1 MMTPTSFPS
10 LAQLVVSTSIALSVA
25 VAPLAI
31 ASAHAGPAAEG
42 TEPTADELSDQAVGK
57 FEAREYDA
65 AAKLFE
71 EAYRIDPNPNYLF
84 NIGRVY
90 EEKGDLRH
98 AVVFYQ
104 RFLGESG
111 VDLESRQA
119 ATERL
124 KVLREAI
131 KELEPDEPGPSDDP
145 VPDDDGSSTDI
156 DSTGD
161 DTSDDGDGG
170 TDGRKRKLRIAGY
183 SLMGVGGVAL
193 IAGGV
198 VGGVALG
205 TSGDAEDA
213 EFVDETMRLRDKAK
227 TQANVADGLFITG
240 GVLAAVGLVLVLTTL
255 GKGKG
260 KARAKSDVARTQ
272 WAPMMGLGRSATLG
286 LGMTRRF

>member
-1 MMTPTSFPS
+1 MMTPTSLPS
-10 LAQLVVSTSIALSVA
+10 LAQLAMSTSLALSVG
-25 VAPLAI
+25 VAPLAT
-31 ASAHAGPAAEG
+31 ASAHAGPAADG
-42 TEPTADELSDQAVGK
+42 TEPTADDLSDQAVAK

-98 AVVFYQ
+98 AVEFYQ

-131 KELEPDEPGPSDDP
+131 KELEPNEPPPREIPAEAEGTDTDVDPTGSDSGADDDP
-145 VPDDDGSSTDI
+145 SADA
-156 DSTGD
+156 
-161 DTSDDGDGG
+161 
-170 TDGRKRKLRIAGY
+170 RKRKLRIAGY

-198 VGGVALG
+198 VGGIALG
-205 TSGDAEDA
+205 ASNDAEDG

-227 TQANVADGLFITG
+227 TQANVADGLFISG

-260 KARAKSDVARTQ
+260 KADAKVARTQ
-272 WAPMMGLGRSATLG
+272 WAPMVGLGRSSTLG